1 MRLQDQIVKITQHAL
16 DDVCRAASALPE
28 NKKDW
33 SPGGSARSALSQ
45 MQEIAATPAVMLPIL
60 SGAASKKHEHGKAP
74 QAPDSIERCVEVAR
88 GEFGRLCQ
96 AISAF
101 PDMRMDEEIQ
111 TPFGEESVMTMAD
124 ALMLPYWNLVYH
136 LGQINQI
143 QLVLGD
149 TEMH

>member
-16 DDVCRAASALPE
+16 DDVCRAAQAVPE
-28 NKKDW
+28 AKQNW
-33 SPGGSARSALSQ
+33 APGGSSRSTLSQ
-45 MQEIAATPAVMLPIL
+45 MQEIAATPGVMLPIL
-60 SGAASKKHEHGKAP
+60 QGTASSKHEQGKAP
-74 QAPDSIERCVEVAR
+74 HSPDSVEHCSEIAR
-88 GEFGRLCQ
+88 AEFGRLCQ

-101 PDMRMDEEIQ
+101 PDMRMDEEIR
-111 TPFGEESVMTMAD
+111 TPFGDDTIMTMAD

-143 QLVLGD
+143 QLILGD